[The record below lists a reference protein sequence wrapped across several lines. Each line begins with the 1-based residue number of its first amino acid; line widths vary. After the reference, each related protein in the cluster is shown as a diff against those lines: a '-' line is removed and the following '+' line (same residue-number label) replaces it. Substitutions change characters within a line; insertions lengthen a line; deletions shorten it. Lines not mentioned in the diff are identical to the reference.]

1 MTERCEL
8 LPASYLIAGE
18 PQSGKSHFLL
28 CACDAVIDV
37 ENRSQFILPKFPH
50 KPRVATP
57 KTWAQ
62 VVEAANTFID
72 DPEIRIIGLDTT
84 RKLEIMAEREAL
96 DKYGW
101 ETLYTS
107 KAGASKYTEVYTRLR
122 NLIQTIKDSGRVCL
136 MACHL
141 KELYQENKP
150 TGKFVP
156 EHPHGIDRDVEFVLT
171 RVPGPAW
178 PSAAPV
184 GIPPSAFFFRVDK
197 DSLLWLPEQPPYV
210 VAHVPRSRGAV
221 REPLVDML
229 QQQLVTPAIE
239 DAPYWSGLEKA
250 ARGVRE

>member
-1 MTERCEL
+1 MANERCEL

-28 CACDAVIDV
+28 CACDAIVDV
-37 ENRSQFILPKFPH
+37 ENRSQFILPKFSN
-50 KPRVATP
+50 KPLVSTP

-62 VVEAANTFID
+62 VMEVTKEYIS
-72 DPEIRIIGLDTT
+72 DPAVKVIGYDTS

-107 KAGASKYTEVYTRLR
+107 KAGASKYAEVYNRLR
-122 NLIQTIKDSGRVCL
+122 GLIQMVKDAGRVCL

-141 KELYQENKP
+141 KELYQDNKP

-156 EHPHGIDRDVEFVLT
+156 EHPHGIDRDVEFSLT

-178 PSAAPV
+178 PSGTPQ
-184 GIPPSAFFFRVDK
+184 GIPPNAFFFRVDK

-210 VAHVPRSRGAV
+210 VAQVPRVRGPQ
-221 REPLVDML
+221 REPLVETL
-229 QQQLVTPAIE
+229 QQQLVTQAL
-239 DAPYWSGLEKA
+239 DDGPYWSDLQRYAKEG
-250 ARGVRE
+250 